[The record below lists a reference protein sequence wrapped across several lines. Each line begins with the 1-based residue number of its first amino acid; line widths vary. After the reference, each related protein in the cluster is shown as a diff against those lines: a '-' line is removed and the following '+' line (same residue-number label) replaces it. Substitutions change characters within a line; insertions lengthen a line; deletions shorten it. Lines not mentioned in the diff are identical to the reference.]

1 MLILFVLCN
10 ILWIPNIFGNSITS
24 VAPRDKSSKIV
35 LQESHYEDYNKT
47 NLNLASEGGSLL
59 PNAVVDIV
67 QLPKD
72 KHNILLSLD
81 NEIGKNKEKSVVAR
95 KGVVYSSAEDTQV
108 PANVTKIDKNNG
120 TRPNQVDILKDI
132 INPKK
137 IAALSVTN
145 QKIINNSVPKD
156 DTIEKKNKTETPKKP
171 LVLSNEALD
180 QIPLVDFE
188 TSYPKDGHNTKV
200 PRNPNSHPGMIMP
213 IVITILVVPMFAVV
227 GYLAIKRGQ
236 EAWKN
241 RHYKRMDFLLDGM
254 YND

>member
-1 MLILFVLCN
+1 MLILFLLCN
-10 ILWIPNIFGNSITS
+10 ILWIPYIFGNSITS
-24 VAPRDKSSKIV
+24 ETPRDKSSKSV

-47 NLNLASEGGSLL
+47 NLNLVSEGGSLL
-59 PNAVVDIV
+59 PNAVVDIIH
-67 QLPKD
+67 LPKD

-81 NEIGKNKEKSVVAR
+81 NEI
-95 KGVVYSSAEDTQV
+95 
-108 PANVTKIDKNNG
+108 
-120 TRPNQVDILKDI
+120 
-132 INPKK
+132 
-137 IAALSVTN
+137 
-145 QKIINNSVPKD
+145 D
-156 DTIEKKNKTETPKKP
+156 DSNDKNKTETPKKP

-180 QIPLVDFE
+180 QITLTDFE
-188 TSYPKDGHNTKV
+188 TSYPKDGHKVKV

>member
-1 MLILFVLCN
+1 MLISFLLCN
-10 ILWIPNIFGNSITS
+10 ILWIPYIFGNSITS
-24 VAPRDKSSKIV
+24 ETPRDKSSKSV

-47 NLNLASEGGSLL
+47 NLNLVSEGGSLL
-59 PNAVVDIV
+59 PNAVVDIIH
-67 QLPKD
+67 LPKD

-95 KGVVYSSAEDTQV
+95 KGVVYSSIEDTQV
-108 PANVTKIDKNNG
+108 PANHTKIEKNNATG
-120 TRPNQVDILKDI
+120 HKELDISKDI
-132 INPKK
+132 IKPNK
-137 IAALSVTN
+137 INAPPVTS
-145 QKIINNSVPKD
+145 QKTINNIVPKD
-156 DTIEKKNKTETPKKP
+156 DSNDKNKTETPKKP

-180 QIPLVDFE
+180 QITLTDFE
-188 TSYPKDGHNTKV
+188 TSYPKDGHKVKV